1 MKKPVLIFVFNEYFY
16 FDETNLT
23 AEMLVSEKIV
33 IEVYD
38 NKLTH
43 KQDYFGVYEFDFGYV
58 YGQDAH
64 ALHNVQIGLENPES
78 DNMSKIKGYLKL
90 SISVKRKRPRS

>member
-1 MKKPVLIFVFNEYFY
+1 MTVFGKDQRTSKMKKPCDIFVFNEYFY

-64 ALHNVQIGLENPES
+64 ALHNV
-78 DNMSKIKGYLKL
+78 
-90 SISVKRKRPRS
+90 

>member
-43 KQDYFGVYEFDFGYV
+43 KQDYFGVY
-58 YGQDAH
+58 
-64 ALHNVQIGLENPES
+64 
-78 DNMSKIKGYLKL
+78 
-90 SISVKRKRPRS
+90 